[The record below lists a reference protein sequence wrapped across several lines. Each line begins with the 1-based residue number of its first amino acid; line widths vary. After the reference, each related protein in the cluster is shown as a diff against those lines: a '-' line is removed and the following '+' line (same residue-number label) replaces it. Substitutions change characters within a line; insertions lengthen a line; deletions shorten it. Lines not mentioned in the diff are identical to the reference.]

1 MVTRVVFVSN
11 TIFVYTPHQIST
23 SLLGNRMICLQYP
36 RHEELAQMVLDMA
49 DVSNLQFLPRYP
61 SVVPKKD
68 VISLFRLKAD
78 DGDHEQGAI
87 LVIM

>member
-1 MVTRVVFVSN
+1 MVTRVVPVSN

-23 SLLGNRMICLQYP
+23 SLLEDRMIWYP

-61 SVVPKKD
+61 SVVQKMD
-68 VISLFRLKAD
+68 VISPFRLKAV
-78 DGDHEQGAI
+78 DGDHEQGAKYYVS
-87 LVIM
+87 L